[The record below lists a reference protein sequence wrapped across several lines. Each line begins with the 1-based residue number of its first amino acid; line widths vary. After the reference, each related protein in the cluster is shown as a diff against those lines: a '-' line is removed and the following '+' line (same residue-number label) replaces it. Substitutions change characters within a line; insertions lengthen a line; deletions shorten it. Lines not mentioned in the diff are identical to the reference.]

1 MLEFEKKV
9 ILWKDEYRFLKE
21 HKYASG
27 KTEIQ
32 INHYY
37 DTDDFELNRQEIT
50 CRIREKNGSCTATI
64 KEHHLKGSDCS
75 TETSRIIKNR
85 YDDTLFR
92 DMDICYQGSLET
104 IRSVYSGR
112 HGITVALDKNCYLGI
127 VDYEMEIEYDL
138 DHEAL
143 ALAELD
149 SVISDLTEYGI
160 LKNPLEFKS
169 RICHSRNKA
178 SRFFSR
184 KAEVREKIK
193 RWMT

>member
-9 ILWKDEYRFLKE
+9 ILWKDEYQFLKE

-160 LKNPLEFKS
+160 LKEPLEFKS